1 MRFVTNLICSA
12 LLLLASTSAM
22 AQEEGPIE
30 EWTDFPADDMPKPKM
45 RLPDG
50 EITTLG
56 KTPYTCFNV
65 DDYKEVLL
73 LANEYQ
79 ALYDWKLKTQIIA
92 HTWKDLDQVYNA
104 RIESVKD
111 QLQLLRTDRAN
122 LVQRIT
128 EQDKYILNLERRR
141 DVNVLGWKVVAGLEL
156 VGILTLSIASAV
168 QK

>member
-1 MRFVTNLICSA
+1 LF
-12 LLLLASTSAM
+12 STTVV

-30 EWTDFPADDMPKPKM
+30 EWTDFPTDDMPKPKM
-45 RLPDG
+45 RLPAG

-79 ALYDWKLKTQIIA
+79 ALYDWKLKTQVIA
-92 HTWKDLDQVYNA
+92 HTWKDLDQIYNE
-104 RIESVKD
+104 RITNVKD
-111 QLQLLRTDRAN
+111 QLQLLRNDRAI
-122 LVQRIT
+122 LVQKIT
-128 EQDKYILNLERRR
+128 ERDKYILNLERRR

-156 VGILTLSIASAV
+156 IGILTLSIASAV

>member
-1 MRFVTNLICSA
+1 
-12 LLLLASTSAM
+12 
-22 AQEEGPIE
+22 
-30 EWTDFPADDMPKPKM
+30 
-45 RLPDG
+45 
-50 EITTLG
+50 
-56 KTPYTCFNV
+56 
-65 DDYKEVLL
+65 
-73 LANEYQ
+73 
-79 ALYDWKLKTQIIA
+79 
-92 HTWKDLDQVYNA
+92 VYNA